1 VNVHRAPT
9 LSPFLFP
16 TIKGRGTSRAAGR
29 RQRVPLVVT
38 ARALQALAA
47 MRTAQLAQTGQ
58 ALGLVAAPGG
68 QVGFV
73 LDVPGT
79 GDLVFTQDAK
89 AVFFVAA
96 ELGTRLDGR
105 VLDRG
110 GPSGRER
117 FVLGPPRLHIL
128 ASEDDPALRDLLTVV
143 LEEAGYRVTFSSAQT
158 VAEVATLAPD
168 LLILDGRGQGA
179 DSGWAFLERLKTAP
193 ATAAIPVLVLTGL
206 GREANE
212 HAARMAEL
220 DTILIHKPFNLDDLI
235 SQVRRRL
242 AGDPVAG
249 ASPGVLEHTS

>member
-16 TIKGRGTSRAAGR
+16 TIKGRGPSRAAGR
-29 RQRVPLVVT
+29 GSRVPLVVT

-47 MRTAQLAQTGQ
+47 MRTAQLAQPGQ

-79 GDLVFTQDAK
+79 GDLIFAQDAT

-128 ASEDDPALRDLLTVV
+128 GSEDDLALRDLLTVV

-179 DSGWAFLERLKTAP
+179 DSGWAFLERLKTDP

-220 DTILIHKPFNLDDLI
+220 DTILIHKPFELDDLI

-242 AGDPVAG
+242 AGDPVAR
-249 ASPGVLEHTS
+249 ASPGVLVHTS